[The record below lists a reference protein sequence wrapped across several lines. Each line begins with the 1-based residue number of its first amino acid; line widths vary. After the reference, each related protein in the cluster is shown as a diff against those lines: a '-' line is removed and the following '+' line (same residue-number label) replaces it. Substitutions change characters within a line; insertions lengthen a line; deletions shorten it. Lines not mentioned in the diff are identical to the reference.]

1 MLLFRSLAIGLLGAC
16 CLLLAMRPP
25 AQIIERDHLVY
36 RQAAP
41 SATLIDVAAGVAP
54 GQLGSLVKLQRDE
67 HVTAIDD
74 RPVSGDLDAGAV
86 LAQLDARPAFIDLE
100 LDGSAGN
107 ERWHRRVVLLL
118 H

>member
-25 AQIIERDHLVY
+25 AETVERERIVY
-36 RQAAP
+36 RAAAP
-41 SATLIDVAAGVAP
+41 SATLIDVAAGVP
-54 GQLGSLVKLQRDE
+54 PTQLGGLVKLQRDE

-86 LAQLDARPAFIDLE
+86 LAQLEARPAFIDLE
-100 LDGSAGN
+100 IDGGVVG
-107 ERWHRRVVLLL
+107 HRRVVLLL

>member
-16 CLLLAMRPP
+16 CLLLATRPP
-25 AQIIERDHLVY
+25 AQVVERVVY
-36 RQAAP
+36 RAAAP

-54 GQLGSLVKLQRDE
+54 AQLGGLVKLLRDE

-74 RPVSGDLDAGAV
+74 RPVGGDLDAGAV
-86 LAQLDARPAFIDLE
+86 LAQLETRPAFVDLE
-100 LDGSAGN
+100 IDGGASG
-107 ERWHRRVVLLL
+107 HRRVVLLL

>member
-25 AQIIERDHLVY
+25 AQIIERDRLVY

-54 GQLGSLVKLQRDE
+54 TQLGGLVKLQRDE

-100 LDGSAGN
+100 LDGGASG
-107 ERWHRRVVLLL
+107 HRRVVLLL